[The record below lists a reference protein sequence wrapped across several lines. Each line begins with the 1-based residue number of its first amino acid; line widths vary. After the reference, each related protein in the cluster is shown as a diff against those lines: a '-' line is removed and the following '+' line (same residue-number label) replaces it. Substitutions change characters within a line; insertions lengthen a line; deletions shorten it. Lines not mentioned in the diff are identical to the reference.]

1 MRELGDSTEGR
12 FEDQLKKY
20 RAEEAEEGAG
30 LPEGECLPEDSEA
43 TDGSIEEAPRRG
55 RSGRGGAKNVERDA
69 DNGIDKGI
77 ERSTDEL
84 REKRGRGGCFTAAIA
99 LGLIAA
105 LALLSAGYVYMVL
118 PSKLPFGDDGVFT
131 LMVVGT
137 DVDYVAPN
145 TRAEV
150 SIGRADVVM
159 VLLMPRGSQTATIIS
174 IPRDTLVTNG
184 GGREVRFNS
193 LYKGLPPDALME
205 GVSKVTGLGV
215 DRWIKVDF
223 DAFVGFVDALGGV
236 TVTVDKRM
244 YYEDDAA
251 KYIID
256 LQPGKQSLNGKQAL
270 GFVRYRQDALG
281 DIARVARQQQLFK
294 SIAKAAINPAHIFK
308 VGEFLDIVDKYVVND
323 MNLYEYAAIGMRA
336 LKVGPGNFD
345 TLTLPGHFSGPY
357 WEADEAEIDKL
368 IESIKGGGDR

>member
-1 MRELGDSTEGR
+1 MRALEEDREKR
-12 FEDQLKKY
+12 FEDELKKY
-20 RAEEAEEGAG
+20 RDEEAEGGADYVDEG
-30 LPEGECLPEDSEA
+30 GEYPPEDSFKGEA
-43 TDGSIEEAPRRG
+43 EGS
-55 RSGRGGAKNVERDA
+55 
-69 DNGIDKGI
+69 
-77 ERSTDEL
+77 L
-84 REKRGRGGCFTAAIA
+84 RETSAGEPVRKRGRGGCFTAVIA

-105 LALLSAGYVYMVL
+105 LALLCVGYVYMVL
-118 PSKLPFGDDGVFT
+118 PSRLPFGDDGVFT

-159 VLLMPRGSQTATIIS
+159 VLLMPRGSQSATIIS

-184 GGREVRFNS
+184 GGREVRFNT

-205 GVSKVTGLGV
+205 GVRKVTGLGV

-251 KYIID
+251 KYLID
-256 LQPGKQSLNGKQAL
+256 LQPGKQVLNGKQAL

-281 DIARVARQQQLFK
+281 DIARVARQQQLFM
-294 SIAKAAINPAHIFK
+294 SLAKAAINPAHIFK
-308 VGEFLDIVDKYVVND
+308 VGEFMDIVDKYVVND

-345 TLTLPGHFSGPY
+345 AMTLPGHFSGPY
-357 WEADEAEIDKL
+357 WEADDDEVAKL
-368 IESIKGGGDR
+368 IEGIKGGGDR

>member
-1 MRELGDSTEGR
+1 MRELDGRKEER

-20 RAEEAEEGAG
+20 RDEEGESGAGFPEEGAE
-30 LPEGECLPEDSEA
+30 PFPEDSGE
-43 TDGSIEEAPRRG
+43 S
-55 RSGRGGAKNVERDA
+55 
-69 DNGIDKGI
+69 
-77 ERSTDEL
+77 ERSFMEETPADGPKA
-84 REKRGRGGCFTAAIA
+84 RRGRGGCFTAAVA

-105 LALLSAGYVYMVL
+105 ILLLSVGYVYMVL

-159 VLLMPRGSQTATIIS
+159 VLLMPRGAQTATIIS
-174 IPRDTLVTNG
+174 IPRDTLVANG

-205 GVSKVTGLGV
+205 GVRKVTGLGV

-244 YYEDDAA
+244 YYEDEAA

-256 LQPGKQSLNGKQAL
+256 LKPGKQVLNGKQAL

-281 DIARVARQQQLFK
+281 DIARVARQQQLFM
-294 SIAKAAINPAHIFK
+294 SLAKAAINPAHIFK
-308 VGEFLDIVDKYVVND
+308 VGEFKDIVDKYVVND

-336 LKVGPGNFD
+336 LKVGPSNFEAM
-345 TLTLPGHFSGPY
+345 TLPGHFSGPY
-357 WEADEAEIDKL
+357 WEADDAEIGKL
-368 IESIKGGGDR
+368 IESIKGGGGR